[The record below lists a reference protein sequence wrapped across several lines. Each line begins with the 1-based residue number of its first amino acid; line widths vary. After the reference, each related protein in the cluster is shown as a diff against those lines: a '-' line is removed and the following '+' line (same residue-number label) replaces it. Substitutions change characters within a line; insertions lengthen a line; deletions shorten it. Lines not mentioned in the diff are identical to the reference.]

1 MFKRF
6 YEKIKRTIYNICLNL
21 MAEDDYEEDFDRNY
35 SKYMKYYRKRMYQK
49 QKEEWHF
56 NLVMLYYI

>member
-35 SKYMKYYRKRMYQK
+35 SKYMKYYRKRMY
-49 QKEEWHF
+49 
-56 NLVMLYYI
+56 